1 MPSDEA
7 DRPVSGKG
15 GKAPAKA
22 PPKGKGEVEKPQRCP
37 FISIGEASLLE
48 SKEFVY
54 FEEKGDIEDFVGGVW
69 QFIADKRAIIGI

>member
-22 PPKGKGEVEKPQRCP
+22 PPKGKGEVEKP
-37 FISIGEASLLE
+37 
-48 SKEFVY
+48 
-54 FEEKGDIEDFVGGVW
+54 
-69 QFIADKRAIIGI
+69 